1 MNYKTMSHKGMMF
14 DKDMEYLKDKNVYAA
29 AIKEHPIIFI
39 LLLIDLVVLVIG
51 GTNLIGRLLLLAG
64 FAILAIIFGGYMS
77 RNAPV
82 EIVTFVEG
90 ENHPHSESV

>member
-1 MNYKTMSHKGMMF
+1 MNYKTMSHKGKMF

-39 LLLIDLVVLVIG
+39 LLIIDLVVLVIG
-51 GTNLIGRLLLLAG
+51 GANLIGRLLLLAG

-77 RNAPV
+77 RKIPV
-82 EIVTFVEG
+82 DSVTLVEE
-90 ENHPHSESV
+90 ENHPHSGSI